1 MKLFVGKNNEKY
13 DFWDVSRDR
22 KKKPITL
29 SDRILELV
37 AAAMAVLLLI
47 LTGVLYSKAPDTVPS
62 HFNLAMEVDAWSG
75 KGVYWVLAAI
85 MVVGMIICASAA
97 YNRKLVNLPIRLK
110 EPVFYHQIGLIS
122 RMCRIMTI
130 TFGLIWLAVLL
141 AMSASF
147 IGMPEDV
154 SVALIPLSVMLMLVV
169 VLFFTLKIWC
179 IGRNMCYEEIF
190 ASVVARHFC
199 AFECTEYPRYVEWCA
214 GGFWCKI
221 AFGGQSCFGW

>member
-1 MKLFVGKNNEKY
+1 MDHFGGIAQKWKNEKETNKSNKGGKRMKLFVGKNNEKY

-29 SDRILELV
+29 LDRILELV

-85 MVVGMIICASAA
+85 MLVGMIICASAA

-110 EPVFYHQIGLIS
+110 EPVFYHQIGLIG

-154 SVALIPLSVMLMLVV
+154 SVALIPLSVMLMLGV
-169 VLFFTLKIWC
+169 VLFYTLKIWW
-179 IGRNMCYEEIF
+179 IGRN
-190 ASVVARHFC
+190 V
-199 AFECTEYPRYVEWCA
+199 
-214 GGFWCKI
+214 
-221 AFGGQSCFGW
+221 

>member
-1 MKLFVGKNNEKY
+1 MDHFGGIAQKWKNEKETNKSNKGGKRMKLFVGKNNEKY

-85 MVVGMIICASAA
+85 MLVGMIICASAA

-122 RMCRIMTI
+122 RMCRVMTI

-154 SVALIPLSVMLMLVV
+154 SVALIPLSVVLMLGV
-169 VLFFTLKIWC
+169 VLFYTLKIWW
-179 IGRNMCYEEIF
+179 IGRNL
-190 ASVVARHFC
+190 
-199 AFECTEYPRYVEWCA
+199 
-214 GGFWCKI
+214 
-221 AFGGQSCFGW
+221 

>member
-1 MKLFVGKNNEKY
+1 MDHFGGIAQKWKNEKETNKSNKGGKRMKLFVGKNNEKY

-85 MVVGMIICASAA
+85 MLVGMIICASAA

-147 IGMPEDV
+147 IGIPEDV
-154 SVALIPLSVMLMLVV
+154 SVALIPLSVMLMLGV
-169 VLFFTLKIWC
+169 VLFYTLKIWW
-179 IGRNMCYEEIF
+179 IGRN
-190 ASVVARHFC
+190 V
-199 AFECTEYPRYVEWCA
+199 
-214 GGFWCKI
+214 
-221 AFGGQSCFGW
+221 